1 MSSIVPDMRNFIF
14 IIILGSMAVLGAYHV
29 ATEAWTSLSI
39 DGFVAF
45 YAWRSW
51 NPFGQRR
58 R

>member
-1 MSSIVPDMRNFIF
+1 MRNFIF